1 MSPLVYLITR
11 KTWGVIRG
19 WYRKPLSAILTSLA
33 LLFVIGLLVGLVL
46 SPNRSDMVDFSI
58 VAILLTG
65 VLVGIFTFSL
75 ISKNKALVY
84 QNDAS
89 FVLAGP
95 FTKKQVLGYVL
106 MNDVTQNIWMTLI
119 FSGYILIFSRGA
131 IGSIGNFLLVF
142 FAIFL
147 FSGVMLICTSY
158 DYVLEKGFAKY
169 SGIKK
174 VGLAF
179 VVGGF
184 LLFAY
189 TIAMSNGIDLSTPF
203 NLFSNEQL
211 QWYPVFGWFLGI
223 LYHGFMGETIMFF
236 LYTVLL
242 LLVGGLIGW
251 LFFNTKIDF
260 YEAAMMD
267 SERIQVIVD
276 KAKSGN
282 TADIAMMNT
291 KIRKKQ
297 GKFSSGALA
306 IWSSY
311 VLQMRKSNQ
320 FIKIGDFIFFVMYT
334 TIAYF
339 TGSLETY
346 IVMLSLVVFI
356 SINSDA
362 ITYELKRPFV
372 YLIPDSS
379 FKKMMVLILP
389 MMYRMVIIT
398 LLGGVMTMVLFE
410 QSLIN
415 ALFFVLTLWGIA
427 LVLIAGSVF
436 TLKVLKGNKNP
447 FVEQLMRMLIIT
459 LALVPSILLVVGL
472 TLTLLP
478 LDSPNWLMSVSLVVL
493 IINSVLSLGIIR
505 LSSTMLQGSDM
516 FV

>member
-1 MSPLVYLITR
+1 MNSLFYLITR

-33 LLFVIGLLVGLVL
+33 LLFVGGLLVGLVL
-46 SPNRSDMVDFSI
+46 SPSRSDLVDFSI
-58 VAILLTG
+58 VSILLTG
-65 VLVGIFTFSL
+65 VFVGIFTFSL

-95 FTKKQVLGYVL
+95 FSKKQVLGYVL

-119 FSGYILIFSRGA
+119 FSSYILIFSRGA
-131 IGSIGNFLLVF
+131 IGSIGNFFLLF

-158 DYVLEKGFAKY
+158 DYVLEKGIAKY
-169 SGIKK
+169 STIKK
-174 VGLAF
+174 VGLTI

-184 LLFAY
+184 LLFAFS
-189 TIAMSNGIDLSTPF
+189 IAMRSGIDITTPYT
-203 NLFSNEQL
+203 LFSDGYL
-211 QWYPVFGWFLGI
+211 HWYPVFGWFLGL
-223 LYHGFMGETIMFF
+223 LYHGFMGEFVMVVLYVF
-236 LYTVLL
+236 LLALL
-242 LLVGGLIGW
+242 GAVVGW

-267 SERIQVIVD
+267 SQRIQVIVD

-282 TADIAMMNT
+282 TADLAMMN
-291 KIRKKQ
+291 KKLKSKQ

-320 FIKIGDFIFFVMYT
+320 FLKIGDFIFFSMYT
-334 TIAYF
+334 AIAYF
-339 TGSLETY
+339 SGSLESY
-346 IVMLSLVVFI
+346 IMMISIVVFI

-362 ITYELKRPFV
+362 LTYELKRPYV

-379 FKKMMVLILP
+379 FKKMLVLLLP

-398 LLGGVMTMVLFE
+398 VLGGVMSMVLFE
-410 QSLIN
+410 QTIGN
-415 ALFFVLTLWGIA
+415 ALFFVLSLWGIA

-447 FVEQLMRMLIIT
+447 LVEQLIRMLIISI
-459 LALVPSILLVVGL
+459 ALVPSIILVVGL
-472 TLTLLP
+472 TLTVLP
-478 LDSPNWLMSVSLVVL
+478 LDSPNWFMSVSILVL
-493 IINSVLSLGIIR
+493 IINSGLSLGIVK
-505 LSSTMLQGSDM
+505 LSSRMLEGSDM